1 MTPLERDAPPVG
13 EEIHLPGPSI
23 QPVLLTVGL
32 APAVVRL
39 AVADL
44 SGAAAVASLIPPRVL
59 SITEEALRAMFVNK
73 LKIGAAVLLT
83 VGVTLALVGLTFSP
97 ILLWAGVALALVVT
111 VRWIRDVV
119 HDIDQLPLE
128 HKE

>member
-1 MTPLERDAPPVG
+1 MTPLEREAPPVG
-13 EEIHLPGPSI
+13 EEIHLPGPTI
-23 QPVLLTVGL
+23 QPVLLTVG
-32 APAVVRL
+32 
-39 AVADL
+39 
-44 SGAAAVASLIPPRVL
+44 I
-59 SITEEALRAMFVNK
+59 
-73 LKIGAAVLLT
+73 
-83 VGVTLALVGLTFSP
+83 TLALVGLTFSP